1 MFRNVARVYRSSFV
15 RSAHRARDNKEPRKV
30 CQRTYSKLDDGARAR
45 LHLAMQLILGS
56 SSPYRRAQL
65 ETLAYVFDTDVPNI
79 DEAPQ
84 QEEIPFDLVS
94 RLAREKAQ
102 VIAQRHPHAVV
113 IGADQVA
120 AVGAATLGKPL
131 TVKRAIE
138 QLTTLSGQC
147 AEFLSAIC
155 VVEPGGRTH
164 SHVEP
169 TRVTFRRLAIDEIE
183 QYVAL
188 DQPLDCAGGI
198 RTEGLG
204 FHLIEQVESMDP
216 SAVIGLPLIA
226 LSKILRT
233 IGINPL
239 SN

>member
-1 MFRNVARVYRSSFV
+1 MESL
-15 RSAHRARDNKEPRKV
+15 
-30 CQRTYSKLDDGARAR
+30 SKHLFQLDDGARAR
-45 LHLAMQLILGS
+45 LNLAMQLILGS
-56 SSPYRRAQL
+56 SSPYRRALL
-65 ETLAYVFDTDVPNI
+65 ETLSYVFETDVPNV

-84 QEEIPFDLVS
+84 QEEIPFDLVT

-155 VVEPGGRTH
+155 VVEPGGTTH
-164 SHVEP
+164 SHVES

>member
-1 MFRNVARVYRSSFV
+1 MESL
-15 RSAHRARDNKEPRKV
+15 
-30 CQRTYSKLDDGARAR
+30 SKNLFQLDDGARAR
-45 LHLAMQLILGS
+45 LNLAMQLILGS

-65 ETLAYVFDTDVPNI
+65 ETLAYVFDTDVPNV

-84 QEEIPFDLVS
+84 QEEIPFDLVT

-102 VIAQRHPHAVV
+102 VIAQRHPQAVV

-169 TRVTFRRLAIDEIE
+169 TRVTFRGLAVDEIE

-198 RTEGLG
+198 RSEGLG
-204 FHLIEQVESMDP
+204 FHLIEQVESKDP
-216 SAVIGLPLIA
+216 SALIGLPLIA